1 MTVVIVVF
9 YQYLSWGEKKALPR
23 LAASNTAK
31 QVYFP
36 LSLFPSHQ
44 KI

>member
-9 YQYLSWGEKKALPR
+9 YQYLSWQKKALPK

-31 QVYFP
+31 EVCSLP
-36 LSLFPSHQ
+36 SLFPSHQ
-44 KI
+44 RI